1 MRITK
6 ILNNNAVV
14 VMDDGEEKIAIGA
27 GVGFEKKKKDIVNQ
41 AKIEK
46 IFVSKESEQ
55 LQQLLLRIPE
65 EHFMITEE
73 IIAYAEEN
81 LGTKLNDHI
90 RIALTDHISF
100 AIEREKQGIH
110 IKNKL
115 LPEIKVL
122 YKKEFAIG
130 RWAVRLMEEKLNM
143 KIPIDEAAFI
153 ALHVHAMKIQ
163 DGDLREVVKQTSV
176 LKDLVQTINQTL
188 NIKVESADIAYERL
202 IHHLRFAMIR
212 LRENEQHTM
221 DQEMIQMIKRKFPIA
236 YDCASKVADKLATHH
251 NMHLPEDELGYI
263 TLHIE
268 RLRKM

>member
-46 IFVSKESEQ
+46 VFVSKESEQ

-122 YKKEFAIG
+122 
-130 RWAVRLMEEKLNM
+130 RSEE
-143 KIPIDEAAFI
+143 
-153 ALHVHAMKIQ
+153 H
-163 DGDLREVVKQTSV
+163 TSE
-176 LKDLVQTINQTL
+176 LQSRGHLV
-188 NIKVESADIAYERL
+188 
-202 IHHLRFAMIR
+202 
-212 LRENEQHTM
+212 
-221 DQEMIQMIKRKFPIA
+221 
-236 YDCASKVADKLATHH
+236 C
-251 NMHLPEDELGYI
+251 
-263 TLHIE
+263 
-268 RLRKM
+268 

>member
-1 MRITK
+1 MK

-14 VMDDGEEKIAIGA
+14 VMDGDEEKIAIGA
-27 GVGFEKKKKDIVNQ
+27 GVGYEKKKKDIVNK

-46 IFVSKESEQ
+46 LYVSKESEK
-55 LQQLLLRIPE
+55 LEQLLLRIPE
-65 EHFMITEE
+65 EHFIITEE
-73 IIAYAEEN
+73 IIAYAEKN

-122 YKKEFAIG
+122 YKKEFDIGLWAIQHI
-130 RWAVRLMEEKLNM
+130 ENKFNM
-143 KIPIDEAAFI
+143 RIPMDEAAFI
-153 ALHVHAMKIQ
+153 ALHVHAMKVQ
-163 DGDLREVVKQTSV
+163 GGDLHEVVRQTSV
-176 LKDLVQTINQTL
+176 LKDMVQTINQKL
-188 NIKVESADIAYERL
+188 AIKVESDDIAYERL

-212 LRENEQHTM
+212 LKDNRHHTM
-221 DQEMIQMIKRKFPIA
+221 DDEMFQMIKRKFPISF
-236 YDCASKVADKLATHH
+236 DCAATVATELSSNHDV
-251 NMHLPEDELGYI
+251 HLPEDELGYI

>member
-46 IFVSKESEQ
+46 VFVSKESEQ

-90 RIALTDHISF
+90 RIALTEDRKSTRLNSSHVAISYAVF
-100 AIEREKQGIH
+100 CL
-110 IKNKL
+110 KNK
-115 LPEIKVL
+115 
-122 YKKEFAIG
+122 
-130 RWAVRLMEEKLNM
+130 
-143 KIPIDEAAFI
+143 
-153 ALHVHAMKIQ
+153 
-163 DGDLREVVKQTSV
+163 
-176 LKDLVQTINQTL
+176 
-188 NIKVESADIAYERL
+188 
-202 IHHLRFAMIR
+202 
-212 LRENEQHTM
+212 
-221 DQEMIQMIKRKFPIA
+221 
-236 YDCASKVADKLATHH
+236 
-251 NMHLPEDELGYI
+251 
-263 TLHIE
+263 
-268 RLRKM
+268 